1 MYATSIAPI
10 RKIKPKK
17 QPKEFQ
23 ELLKN
28 LENEEVA
35 KNPEKF
41 KEDLKQMREK
51 RKKACVFHP
60 TDFKQKEG
68 LFFNQLGEVNQ
79 ALLNTPRLVENDK
92 KKQEA
97 FKKLIKKCFDTEYT
111 EMLRMFA

>member
-1 MYATSIAPI
+1 MKPEKLTDLQLALMYATSIAPI

-60 TDFKQKEG
+60 TDF
-68 LFFNQLGEVNQ
+68 
-79 ALLNTPRLVENDK
+79 R
-92 KKQEA
+92 
-97 FKKLIKKCFDTEYT
+97 
-111 EMLRMFA
+111 